1 MRAMGFRSF
10 LLDDRRQLLPGGIE
24 VFVNYSVMELPSV
37 LHFAAGIVQ
46 AAADDRVCVLAAR
59 AHAPLEL
66 LDGRRQDEDADAS
79 GVDAAYLPRSL
90 PVDLEDQVLAAR
102 ERLGDDLFR
111 GAVAIAVHLGA
122 LEELAALLHAEEGGL
137 IDEVVVDAV
146 LLAGTRRAR
155 GVRNGE
161 LQAWIGAHQRVY
173 EGRFSGPRRRG
184 DYKQPPWLIQG
195 SAPAPGF
202 VR

>member
-1 MRAMGFRSF
+1 MGFRSF

-24 VFVNYSVMELPSV
+24 VFVNYSVMELPGV
-37 LHFAAGIVQ
+37 LHFAAGVVQ
-46 AAADDRVCVLAAR
+46 AAADDRVRVLAAR

-102 ERLGDDLFR
+102 ERLGDDLLR

-122 LEELAALLHAEEGGL
+122 LEEFAALLHAEEGGL
-137 IDEVVVDAV
+137 VDEVVVDAV
-146 LLAGTRRAR
+146 LFAGTRSAR
-155 GVRNGE
+155 GVRDGE
-161 LQAWIGAHQRVY
+161 LQAWIGAHQRVDQR
-173 EGRFSGPRRRG
+173 GLARPRRRRN
-184 DYKQPPWLIQG
+184 YE
-195 SAPAPGF
+195 
-202 VR
+202 